1 MREFAVP
8 VAPGT
13 GVEQA
18 IDAALDAAAA
28 ALHRDRGE
36 CAALLNRA
44 REALQGRR
52 DPERLARHDQLH
64 GDLRLATGDPS
75 GAARSFRSARR
86 GWLAAGRALDVR
98 VAALGRTRVMAAM
111 GEYAELLPMVQD
123 LQSGLED
130 IADADE
136 RLVTRVH
143 LIAHQQLGEA
153 HAALGSFESGKRHLD
168 LAEDLAWD
176 LQDLHAV
183 GEISRVR
190 GAIFIAGGL
199 LHRAVDELSRGR
211 RAFLDAGSRPA
222 VAEILIMLAEALAA
236 MGDVAPAMAMLDAAE
251 PAAANN
257 PWAAAERD
265 VVRAGVLLRAGL
277 AAEALEL
284 SRSAEDA
291 FVDLGLM
298 ERSARAAFVSATA
311 LLRLDKSEESQ
322 TELMLAEQLYS
333 GSGARGMRDT
343 SRLRRA
349 RIALEEGDPVAAE
362 RIASQVV
369 EEGDLASPRALDA
382 RARILLARATEDLE
396 VAEQMLD
403 EAAGVASRLSHVQ
416 LRLELRLGRARHFR
430 RAGRAQ
436 ESVTE
441 LRRAL
446 EIGRHRAGRASD
458 GGHDA
463 DDFPLR
469 EATDELIVALV
480 EDGGH
485 GALIEAWQ
493 RSRAARSAAI
503 GPLIHQ
509 ARGWRIPSCPAAGGA
524 AGTADHDH
532 EHDHSADPGIDVDR
546 LLADVQAHAALPA
559 VEDSLPVVPEG
570 PVLDYYV
577 VGADVVA
584 FVIREGQVHARMLSG
599 AAAESRHLV
608 KAWQQECL
616 LAAVVAPT
624 AESSAALEG
633 VYAGL
638 VAPLSDLLGDLE
650 DELLDVVTDEH
661 LHGAPL
667 DAMLDVDGPWRRRVA
682 GLLGGS
688 GGLAD
693 GHHSPVGRPLVDR
706 ARATPGSA
714 LVLAVPDTRAPLIE
728 KEAVMVAAAMP
739 DAELFIGDAATSKVL
754 AERSG
759 SVDVV
764 HVAAHGM
771 FRQGNPLFSA
781 VRLGDG
787 WLRAVDLVD
796 SGVRLDGSVV
806 VLSACGSG
814 LATDRVPQPLG
825 LAWAFLRSGAGGV
838 VAALWDID
846 DEVTLVLMTRFYQRL
861 EEGDHPRV
869 ALGAARRAVAE
880 KFPHPYYWAPFRYFT
895 PA

>member
-8 VAPGT
+8 VATGT
-13 GVEQA
+13 GVDQA
-18 IDAALDAAAA
+18 VDAALDAAAD

-36 CAALLNRA
+36 SAAFLSRA

-52 DPERLARHDQLH
+52 DPERLARHDQIN

-86 GWLAAGRALDVR
+86 GWLAAGRALEVR
-98 VAALGRTRVMAAM
+98 IAALGRTRVMAAM

-130 IADADE
+130 LADADE

-153 HAALGSFESGKRHLD
+153 HAALGNFEAGKRHLD

-190 GAIFIAGGL
+190 GAVFIAGGL
-199 LHRAVDELSRGR
+199 LHRAVDELCRGR
-211 RAFLDAGSRPA
+211 RAFLDAGSGPA
-222 VAEILIMLAEALAA
+222 VTEILIMLADALAA
-236 MGDVAPAMAMLDAAE
+236 MGDVAPAMMMLDAAE

-311 LLRLDKSEESQ
+311 LLRLEKRDEAE

-333 GSGARGMRDT
+333 GSGARSMRDT

-349 RIALEEGDPVAAE
+349 RIALDEGDPVAAE

-493 RSRAARSAAI
+493 RSRAARTAAL

-509 ARGWRIPSCPAAGGA
+509 ARGWRIPSCPPAEHGGH
-524 AGTADHDH
+524 TADHH
-532 EHDHSADPGIDVDR
+532 HGQGAEEIDVDR
-546 LLADVQAHAALPA
+546 LLADVQAHAARPT
-559 VEDSLPVVPEG
+559 VEDSLPQVPEG
-570 PVLDYYV
+570 PILDYYV
-577 VGADVVA
+577 VGPDVIA
-584 FVIREGQVHARMLSG
+584 FVIREGQVHARMLAG

-616 LAAVVAPT
+616 LAAVVAPAT
-624 AESSAALEG
+624 ESSAPLEG

-693 GHHSPVGRPLVDR
+693 GHHSPIGRPLVDR

-781 VRLGDG
+781 VRLGGG